1 MFRGMEKKKCSYELP
16 MQLGQYRLTEW
27 IGKGGMGEIFLA
39 YDPTCQRKVALKRI
53 LPKFALHETLRKR
66 FLNEPRIAA
75 QLTHPSIIPIYKLH
89 EEKET
94 IYYTMPYIEGKT
106 LREILNKT
114 RRAIDENL
122 PIDPIGSSIQT
133 LMIMFLNI
141 CNAIEYTHSKGFLH
155 RDIKPENIIVGKFNE
170 VVILDWGVATK
181 IENIEREE
189 SECVEEEDLSS
200 AKGLTKPGKTVGTV
214 EFMAPEQALGAVS
227 NVLTDIYA
235 LGATLYLILT
245 LHFPFNRPSSLK
257 KWRIQI
263 EMEGVPLP
271 TDPQEV
277 APYREIT
284 PKLAHIAVK
293 CMHNDPDK
301 RYKNVQE
308 LINEVQNYIQGFP
321 EWVPLGN
328 FHIDRPNE
336 WKFQANVL
344 LTKHMAISRYAG
356 GREWVTLSLSK
367 KSYSGNIQLNTKVK
381 LRESSSGL
389 GILMCAPE
397 ATPKK
402 GIESGYLIWIGSKTQ
417 PGCQFLRS
425 NIELIHLQ
433 QSYLAP
439 EKYYTL
445 SAEQQDNKF
454 RFFVD
459 NVLILS
465 YISHIPLIGGHFGIL
480 FRDADFDMDPITL
493 YSGSQNALVSCLAIP
508 DALLMSKY
516 YSTALT
522 EYQRISHSFRGRSE
536 GREAIFRAGF
546 TLTEWGK
553 HEKAHTQIYFGQA
566 IKEFEK
572 LRTTPGA
579 PIEYVGKSLVYQAQ
593 NNLDAESKCLEQAI
607 HLYPKHPLRYLLDEH
622 IIIRLHESAHIDRTA
637 AYTFTLL
644 TIRYL
649 PQIYAR
655 KEAQVLIKDLMTNW
669 DPIPF
674 IVVPSTPLEEESPHI
689 RLSQQLAFWLARP
702 KTLYELTLNIP
713 KEGKQHFCLLENSL
727 SALIALRATHIV
739 EFILNVTYQKEGC
752 PQFLRTKNIFE
763 IILSSFSI
771 ERKLSLLIGE
781 TKPHILLSFI
791 ENVLT
796 AQNAEKLLPYL
807 SKNNTYELE
816 YTWALLLTG
825 KYGEVCKLLKNK
837 PILEPS
843 SPYYI
848 LWGCYLAGTKG
859 REAAH
864 SHFAPLTETTFP
876 PIGTL
881 LGHFLKGNIDL
892 KSGWFK
898 KAFVW
903 EKLQLYRQLTLYHT
917 CLGEHDRAVHY
928 EKMVE
933 KEVAHL
939 YIPLDHIDL

>member
-1 MFRGMEKKKCSYELP
+1 MFQEMEKKKCSYELP
-16 MQLGQYRLTEW
+16 MQLGPYRLTEW

-39 YDPTCQRKVALKRI
+39 YDPICQRTVALKRI

-106 LREILNKT
+106 LREILTKT
-114 RRAIDENL
+114 RYAIDRNL
-122 PIDPIGSSIQT
+122 PVDPIGSSIQT

-155 RDIKPENIIVGKFNE
+155 RDIKPENIIVGQFNE

-181 IENIEREE
+181 VENIEKEE
-189 SECVEEEDLSS
+189 NDSVEEDLFSS
-200 AKGLTKPGKTVGTV
+200 QELTKPGKTVGTV

-227 NVLTDIYA
+227 SVLTDIYA

-245 LHFPFNRPSSLK
+245 LHFPFNRPNSLK
-257 KWRIQI
+257 KWRKQI
-263 EMEGVPLP
+263 EKEGLSLPL
-271 TDPQEV
+271 DPQEV

-293 CMHNDPDK
+293 CMNNDPDK

-321 EWVPLGN
+321 EWVPIDN
-328 FHIDRPNE
+328 FHIDRPTE

-356 GREWVTLSLSK
+356 GMEWVTLSLSK
-367 KSYSGNIQLNTKVK
+367 QSYSGNLQLKTQVK
-381 LRESSSGL
+381 LRKSSSGL

-397 ATPKK
+397 AAPKK
-402 GIESGYLIWIGSKTQ
+402 GIESGYLIWIGSETQ

-425 NIELIHLQ
+425 NIELINLQ
-433 QSYLAP
+433 QHYLTP
-439 EKYYTL
+439 GKYYTL
-445 SAEQQDNKF
+445 SVEQRDNKF
-454 RFFVD
+454 QFFID

-465 YISHIPLIGGHFGIL
+465 YISHIPLVGGYFGVL
-480 FRDADFDMDPITL
+480 FRDADFDMGPITL
-493 YSGSQNALVSCLAIP
+493 YSGSQNALVNCLAIP
-508 DALLMSKY
+508 DALLMNKY
-516 YSTALT
+516 YSNALT
-522 EYQRISHSFRGRSE
+522 EYRRIAHSFRGRSE

-546 TLTEWGK
+546 TLIEWGK
-553 HEKAHTQIYFGQA
+553 HEKSHTQQHFTQA
-566 IKEFEK
+566 IKEFEQ
-572 LRTTPGA
+572 LHTTPGA
-579 PIEYVGKSLVYQAQ
+579 PVEYVGKSLVYHAQ
-593 NNLDAESKCLEQAI
+593 NNLDAESKCLEQALL
-607 HLYPKHPLRYLLDEH
+607 LYPKHPLRYLLDEH
-622 IIIRLHESAHIDRTA
+622 VIIRLHESAHVDRTA

-655 KEAQVLIKDLMTNW
+655 KEAKVLIKDLMMNW

-674 IVVPSTPLEEESPHI
+674 IVLPSDPLEEESPNI

-702 KTLYELTLNIP
+702 KTLYELTLDIP
-713 KEGKQHFCLLENSL
+713 KESKQRFCLLENSL
-727 SALIALRATHIV
+727 SALIALRAPHIV
-739 EFILNVTYQKEGC
+739 EFILNVTYQEEGC
-752 PQFLRTKNIFE
+752 SQFLSIKNVFE
-763 IILSSFSI
+763 IMLSASSI
-771 ERKLSLLIGE
+771 ERKLNLLVE
-781 TKPHILLSFI
+781 RAKPNVLLSFI

-796 AQNAEKLLPYL
+796 VQNAEKLLPYL
-807 SKNNTYELE
+807 SKNEAYEVE
-816 YTWALLLTG
+816 HIWALLLAG
-825 KYGEVCKLLKNK
+825 KYKEGGKRLKNQ
-837 PILEPS
+837 PLLDPA
-843 SPYYI
+843 SPHYI

-859 REAAH
+859 EEAVY
-864 SHFAPLTETTFP
+864 SHFEPLAATTFP
-876 PIGTL
+876 PILTL

-903 EKLQLYRQLTLYHT
+903 EKLQLYRQLALYYT
-917 CLGEHDRAVHY
+917 CLGEHDRAAHC
-928 EKMVE
+928 EKMIE
-933 KEVAHL
+933 KEVVNVYL
-939 YIPLDHIDL
+939 PLDHINL